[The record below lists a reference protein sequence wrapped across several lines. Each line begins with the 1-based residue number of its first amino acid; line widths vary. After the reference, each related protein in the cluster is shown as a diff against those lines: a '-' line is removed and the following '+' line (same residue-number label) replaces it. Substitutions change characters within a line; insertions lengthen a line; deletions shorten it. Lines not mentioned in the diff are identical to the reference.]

1 MRREITENKP
11 TELENWWVRS
21 SFLKVKT
28 WKLCERMGM
37 EMTWTD
43 IFWVRLKFQS
53 FNWNYALEHLY
64 IWSSFDSFY

>member
-11 TELENWWVRS
+11 AELENWWVRS

-43 IFWVRLKFQS
+43 IF
-53 FNWNYALEHLY
+53 
-64 IWSSFDSFY
+64 